1 MSSFDERLS
10 AYRIAKATMDLQQ
23 DSVRPNGDRKSL
35 IELDQKMDQ
44 LSEAHSEALDSLLL
58 TKVSTQGELLQKL
71 EIIVAEEV
79 HDNWHLSA
87 PIMALALDDARRL
100 IGGA

>member
-23 DSVRPNGDRKSL
+23 YSEHPSGDQESL
-35 IELDQKMDQ
+35 IELDQRMDR

-58 TKVSTQGELLQKL
+58 TKANTQVELLQKL